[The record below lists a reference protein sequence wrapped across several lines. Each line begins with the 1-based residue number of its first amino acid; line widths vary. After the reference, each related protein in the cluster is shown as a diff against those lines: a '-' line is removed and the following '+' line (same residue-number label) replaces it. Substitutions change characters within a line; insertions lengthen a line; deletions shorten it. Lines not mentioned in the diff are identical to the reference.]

1 MRQTPHATTEFNRIK
16 RRGIGFACI
25 LCLAGF
31 CLLMTSAVKASC
43 DDVGE
48 KVVSATTRFGIGL
61 FKEVVKQRPRKNVFL
76 SPSSVAFALA
86 MTYNGAAGTTQEDMG
101 MTLGFADMD
110 LHDVNRGHALLKE
123 VLENPDPQ
131 VQLEIA
137 NSLWARKGTRFRPE
151 FLEANKA
158 FYDAEVMVLDFRDP
172 GSLSAINGWVNR
184 KTKGKID
191 RIVDRIDPLS
201 ILFLINAV
209 YFKGKWTEPFDERMT
224 KEHPFRLLDGRQ
236 KPHPFMF
243 QSGRYRYLEA
253 EGFQAVSLP
262 YGEGRVSMV
271 VFLPSRDSSLH
282 AFQTSLS
289 KQTWDGWMSRFRSME
304 GDIALPR
311 LKLDDETTL
320 NKALKALGMAIAF
333 DRNRANFEGMC
344 PSPPQLY
351 IDQVRHKTFVEVNE
365 EGTEAAA
372 VTSVEMKAT
381 AMPPAEEHFTMVV
394 DRPFFFAIRDNDTGT
409 VLFVGSIVDPTW
421 DGDKG
426 G

>member
-1 MRQTPHATTEFNRIK
+1 MRQTPHATMGFNGIK
-16 RRGIGFACI
+16 RRGIGFAFM

-31 CLLMTSAVKASC
+31 CLLGTSAVKASC

-48 KVVSATTRFGIGL
+48 KVVSTTTEFGIGL
-61 FKEVVKQRPRKNVFL
+61 FKQVVKQHPRKNVFL

-86 MTYNGAAGTTQEDMG
+86 MTYNGAAGTTQEDMA
-101 MTLGFADMD
+101 MTLGFTGMD
-110 LHDVNRGHALLKE
+110 LHDVNRGYAGLRA

-137 NSLWARKGTRFRPE
+137 NSLWARKGIRFRPE
-151 FLEANKA
+151 FLAANRA
-158 FYDAEVMVLDFRDP
+158 FYGAEVMVLDFRDP

-184 KTKGKID
+184 RTKGKID

-224 KEHPFRLLDGRQ
+224 KEHPFRLLDGSQ

-243 QSGRYRYLEA
+243 QSGRYRYLEG

-289 KQTWDGWMSRFRSME
+289 KQTWDDWMSRFRSME

-320 NKALKALGMAIAF
+320 NEALKALGMAIAF

-409 VLFVGSIVDPTW
+409 ILFVGSVVEPTW
-421 DGDKG
+421 E
-426 G
+426 